1 MIERALITAGIV
13 VVIIGALGKIG
24 EQAELVFSDINCALA
39 GNTGCDITSG
49 ENSEQGS
56 GNDTRSRRDND
67 SDL

>member
-13 VVIIGALGKIG
+13 VVIIGTLGKIG
-24 EQAELVFSDINCALA
+24 EQAEIVFSDINCALS
-39 GNTGCDITSG
+39 GNTNCVAISG

-56 GNDTRSRRDND
+56 GNDTRSRRDDD